1 MRMRKFKIVFV
12 CTGNTCRSP
21 MAEIILKQKLKL
33 ASVTGVF
40 VTSAGLS
47 AEKDAKI
54 SKNSAKALKE
64 LGYKVYG
71 FKSKQL
77 TTKMLETS
85 DLVLCM
91 TKAHKDWLHGYKNV
105 FTVAEYTGLSD
116 VADPYGKELN
126 MYIKTSH
133 QIVDICDAILDKIL
147 KFKGEN

>member
-33 ASVTGVF
+33 AGNTSVS

-47 AEKDAKI
+47 AENGAKI

-64 LGYKVYG
+64 LGFKSYG
-71 FKSKQL
+71 FKSKPL
-77 TTKMLETS
+77 TVDLLNKA

-91 TKAHKDWLHGYKNV
+91 TKSHKDWLHGYDNV
-105 FTVAEYTGLSD
+105 FTVGEFTGLND
-116 VADPYGKELN
+116 IADPYGGDLN
-126 MYIKTSH
+126 LYIKTSH
-133 QIVDICDAILDKIL
+133 QIVDACDIILEKIL
-147 KFKGEN
+147 N